1 MYVCWGSSLLLGMD
15 FAKIFERQPFRFGCI
30 VLMIQILTMSPK
42 IKRRLFG
49 ANSELPNNNFEEKQS
64 EIVNK
69 DPIVLK
75 LSLANVMIW
84 NISIIYT

>member
-1 MYVCWGSSLLLGMD
+1 
-15 FAKIFERQPFRFGCI
+15 
-30 VLMIQILTMSPK
+30 MIQILTMSPK
-42 IKRRLFG
+42 MKNVDCLEQTQNYPI
-49 ANSELPNNNFEEKQS
+49 NNFEEKQS